1 MRVFL
6 DSSSFAKR
14 FVEEPGSEQ
23 VEEICAEATEL
34 GLSVLCVPETVSA
47 LNRRRRERTLPRG
60 GYDTAK
66 RHLMEDVRD
75 ADIVNLTASVVG
87 SSIAVLEASSV
98 RALDALQ
105 VACAVEWG
113 AELFVSSDKRQL
125 TAAKQAGLKIQ
136 KV

>member
-1 MRVFL
+1 
-6 DSSSFAKR
+6 
-14 FVEEPGSEQ
+14 
-23 VEEICAEATEL
+23 
-34 GLSVLCVPETVSA
+34 
-47 LNRRRRERTLPRG
+47 
-60 GYDTAK
+60 
-66 RHLMEDVRD
+66 MEDVRD

-105 VACAVEWG
+105 VGCAVEWG